1 MLLPYMDNVF
11 VLPLTL
17 RLAVSTRPKRLPR
30 WVAKLPGGQVVASG
44 HFGSNVIYI
53 DYVDSAWEVA
63 FAPYQITVRR
73 K

>member
-1 MLLPYMDNVF
+1 MLLPYIDDAF

-17 RLAVSTRPKRLPR
+17 RIIVSTRPKRLPR
-30 WVAKLPGGQVVASG
+30 WTAKLPGGQIVASG
-44 HFGSNVIYI
+44 HFGSNAIYI
-53 DYVDSAWEVA
+53 DYVDSAWTVA